1 MVDKNSSELN
11 RYSGGCHCGAVRFEV
26 DLQAPIEA
34 QACTCSICE
43 KTGFIHIIAS
53 ASRFRIIK
61 GADNLEEYKF
71 NTGTAKHLFC
81 KTCGIKAFYVPRSN
95 PDGWSVNARC
105 LDGYPDLPLEMI
117 APFDGK
123 DWENQPSIA
132 HKSID

>member
-1 MVDKNSSELN
+1 MYELQTFK
-11 RYSGGCHCGAVRFEV
+11 GGCHCGAVRFEV
-26 DLQAPIEA
+26 DLQTPIEA

-53 ASRFRIIK
+53 NSRFRITQ
-61 GADNLEEYKF
+61 GADNLSEYKF

-117 APFDGK
+117 EPFDGK

-132 HKSID
+132 HKSKD